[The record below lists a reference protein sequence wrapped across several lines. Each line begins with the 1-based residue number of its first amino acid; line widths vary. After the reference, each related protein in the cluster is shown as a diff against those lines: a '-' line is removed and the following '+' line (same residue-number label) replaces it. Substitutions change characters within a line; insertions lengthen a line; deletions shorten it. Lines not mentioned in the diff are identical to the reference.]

1 MVIRTARKGPNRGN
15 QFWGCSSYPKCRG
28 IVSITIRPPTQTAK
42 KPASKPPYPDAAR
55 PETNENTKPNDR
67 IKQTSKIRLDPY
79 FIRRLLEKLKVGNRR
94 SIHLS
99 APPGNQL
106 AKLDLFDLGQI
117 DPEMPG
123 QFITTLLSRRTFKF
137 PISLK
142 GLSLEEQAPIA
153 KTSKR
158 LNHLVLQDREDF
170 LELGQKNFAFGWP
183 LLIKNDQANMG
194 KVIKAPLLIW
204 DLEITKSDH
213 EKNTWGISRNED
225 APITVNQLLTAYIGK
240 DEGIEL
246 PKLPEDAL
254 EDGLLDQNELVSFCQ
269 QTLKALGSDFIC
281 SDIPPVSKC
290 LETKEFDQLHQEGDK
305 KPWLSFCGVFGLYK
319 SPKESIIQATEQ
331 VLDESEQTSDQQLE
345 LGGARQSLVA
355 SVATNPSQEEII
367 NTLIND
373 EFKLIQGPPGTGK
386 SQSIAAIIS
395 NALANDNRVL
405 LICEKKEALNVVY
418 QKLEEVGLGEFAV
431 VIDSSSRD
439 RKEVV
444 ERARRVRDQHA
455 SRGVRTFDQIGF
467 NNDHEDF
474 VTSKEDY
481 NRRHKNALEKILG
494 HRSRKDLIGHH
505 LKNSR
510 QQTADSPRGQ
520 LDDLG
525 FEFKPEEFDQID
537 RQLKQAQGLYG
548 KLDSQADRL
557 FRTIDSDIFNNQL
570 TTETHQRIRQAIDN
584 GLKQIEVSRQLIG
597 QINTDPESEL
607 VAQTLSNLNLDQ
619 IEAAD
624 GLIKNL
630 LSTLTT
636 ISNKL
641 QQFRQQNPDVTY
653 ERLFIKGPVPLIG
666 RLSGKNREVVKCR
679 NDLNSQIRKANDL
692 RARLVQMKPTGS
704 PWPKLK
710 SLESFESFNQQFESS
725 WHETAKMG
733 QTMARIIQIRQAI
746 IDQNRQI
753 ENSETSS
760 LLKIPTPGCSADESI
775 NAPEIAQA
783 YIGMETHL
791 NQIRENFYQFDDY
804 HAWRFYLTKC
814 EPLTLEVLSKLMP
827 ATPHQDWSNCFVR
840 HYNEKALHNHEK
852 TVASGFNTS
861 DEPLKR
867 IEGLSDRL
875 SRKQIDKIR
884 NIWDSKRDGLIRA
897 QANFN
902 LLYNLRGS
910 KGSRRNSLR
919 KIIDRDFDLF
929 TAIFPVILTNPSTAN
944 TLFPPKAGLFDFVIF
959 DEASQLRIEDTFV
972 NLIMGRHKV
981 ISGDEHQMPPS
992 NYFASEHVKIGDGVE
1007 EDEDAD
1013 LDYSESLVT
1022 SESLLQYAENVVAD
1036 KTSKSHL
1043 DYHYRSQH
1051 PYLIAFSNHAIYGK
1065 NLITRLAKTNYNPID
1080 FQNIGGTYRSSAHA
1094 DPNLRNTN
1102 LDEARAILSILKD
1115 DVGPDNDGK
1124 HPSVGIVT
1132 FNIPQRNLINDLISQ
1147 EASENAEF
1155 AAKYQAIKEA
1165 GFFLRSVESVQG
1177 DERDI
1182 IIICTTFGPQENGK
1196 FLQNFGPTLS
1206 RENSYRLLNVLI
1218 TRSKQ
1223 KIYVRTSIPT
1233 EHYRRIPD
1241 VGGNDGKRLLYA
1253 CLHYFELI
1261 SSDQFEAADQLL
1273 EELSQGSHEESRG
1286 DSQMSGLTESP
1297 FEDEVYQELKQI
1309 IPEPNIRTQ
1318 YEVAGFRL
1326 DFLIDNNIVLECDG
1340 KTYHQSEEAYKHD
1353 IYRQK
1358 ELEGMGFIFHRIWST
1373 NWFRNKEN
1381 EIRRFIDFYQSNA
1394 AQNQSLSTE
1403 RYTPGY

>member
-1 MVIRTARKGPNRGN
+1 MESNNR
-15 QFWGCSSYPKCRG
+15 
-28 IVSITIRPPTQTAK
+28 V
-42 KPASKPPYPDAAR
+42 
-55 PETNENTKPNDR
+55 
-67 IKQTSKIRLDPY
+67 KQTSKIRLDPY

-117 DPEMPG
+117 DPEMPS
-123 QFITTLLSRRTFKF
+123 QFITTLLSKKAFKF

-142 GLSLEEQAPIA
+142 GLSLEEQVTIA

-170 LELGQKNFAFGWP
+170 LELGQKNFAFGYP
-183 LLIKNDQANMG
+183 LLIKNDQANIG

-213 EKNTWGISRNED
+213 EKNTWVISRNED
-225 APITVNQLLTAYIGK
+225 APININQLLAAYIGK
-240 DEGIEL
+240 DEEIEL

-254 EDGLLDQNELVSFCQ
+254 EDGLVDQNELVSFCQ
-269 QTLKALGSDFIC
+269 KTLKALGSDFHHPN
-281 SDIPPVSKC
+281 IPPVSKC
-290 LETKEFDQLHQEGDK
+290 LDTKEFDQRHQGEDK
-305 KPWLSFCGVFGLYK
+305 KPWLRFCGVFGLYK
-319 SPKESIIQATEQ
+319 SPKESIIQATERI
-331 VLDESEQTSDQQLE
+331 LDESEQATSQELE
-345 LGGARQSLVA
+345 LGGTRQSLVA
-355 SVATNPSQEEII
+355 SVETNPSQEEII

-386 SQSIAAIIS
+386 SQSIAAIVS
-395 NALANDNRVL
+395 NALANGNKVL

-418 QKLEEVGLGEFAV
+418 QKLEEVGLDEFSV

-444 ERARRVRDQHA
+444 ERARKVRDQHV

-474 VTSKEDY
+474 VTTKEDY

-510 QQTADSPRGQ
+510 QQTAGSPRNQ
-520 LDDLG
+520 LDGLR
-525 FEFKPEEFDQID
+525 FEFKPEEFDQIN
-537 RQLKQAQGLYG
+537 RQLKQVRELYG
-548 KLDSQADRL
+548 KLDDQTDKL
-557 FRTIDSDIFNNQL
+557 FGSIDPSIFSDQL

-584 GLKQIEVSRQLIG
+584 GLKQIGVGRQLIG
-597 QINTDPESEL
+597 QINADPESEL
-607 VAQTLSNLNLDQ
+607 VAQALANLNLGQ
-619 IEAAD
+619 IEATD
-624 GLIKNL
+624 GSTKSLI
-630 LSTLTT
+630 STLTS
-636 ISNKL
+636 INSEIR
-641 QQFRQQNPDVTY
+641 QFRQQNPDVTY
-653 ERLFIKGPVPLIG
+653 ERLFIKGPLPLVG
-666 RLSGKNREVVKCR
+666 RLSSKNREVVKCR
-679 NDLNSQIRKANDL
+679 NSLNSQIRKVNNL
-692 RARLVQMKPTGS
+692 RTQLAQMRPTGS
-704 PWPKLK
+704 PWPKRKDLG
-710 SLESFESFNQQFESS
+710 SFDSFDQQFNSS
-725 WHETAKMG
+725 WHEAAKMS
-733 QTMARIIQIRQAI
+733 QTVARVIQIRQAI
-746 IDQNRQI
+746 IDQNQQI
-753 ENSETSS
+753 ENSEISS
-760 LLKIPTPGCSADESI
+760 LLKISAPDCPADKSI
-775 NAPEIAQA
+775 NTPEIAQA
-783 YIGMETHL
+783 YTEVEARL
-791 NQIRENFYQFDDY
+791 NQIREIFYQFDDY

-814 EPLTLEVLSKLMP
+814 ESLTLEVLSRLM
-827 ATPHQDWSNCFVR
+827 ATTPCQDWVNCFVQ

-852 TVASGFNTS
+852 VTASGFNTS
-861 DEPLKR
+861 DEPLGR
-867 IEGLSDRL
+867 IKDLNNRL
-875 SRKQIDKIR
+875 SGKQIDKIR
-884 NIWDSKRDGLIRA
+884 NIWDSKRDRLIRA

-910 KGSRRNSLR
+910 KGSRRNPLR

-929 TAIFPVILTNPSTAN
+929 TAIFPVVMINPSTAN

-972 NLIMGRHKV
+972 NLTMGRHKV

-992 NYFASEHVKIGDGVE
+992 NYFASEHIKIGDGAE
-1007 EDEDAD
+1007 GDEDAD

-1036 KTSKSHL
+1036 KNSKSHL

-1051 PYLIAFSNHAIYGK
+1051 PHLIAFSNYAIYGK
-1065 NLITRLAKTNYNPID
+1065 NLTTRPPKTNYNPID
-1080 FQNIGGTYRSSAHA
+1080 FQNIDGIYRSSAH
-1094 DPNLRNTN
+1094 PNSNLRNTN
-1102 LDEARAILSILKD
+1102 LDEAQAVLGILKENI
-1115 DVGPDNDGK
+1115 GPDDDGRY
-1124 HPSVGIVT
+1124 PSVGIVT
-1132 FNIPQRNLINDLISQ
+1132 FNIPQRNLIDDLISQ

-1182 IIICTTFGPQENGK
+1182 IIICTTFGPQDNGK
-1196 FLQNFGPTLS
+1196 FLQNFGPALL

-1218 TRSKQ
+1218 TRSRR

-1241 VGGNDGKRLLYA
+1241 VGINDGKRLLYA
-1253 CLHYFELI
+1253 CLYYFELI
-1261 SSDQFEAADQLL
+1261 SNDQYEAAYQLL
-1273 EELSQGSHEESRG
+1273 EELNQKSHEEARG
-1286 DSQMSGLTESP
+1286 ENQMGGLTESP

-1309 IPEPNIRTQ
+1309 IPESNIRTQ
-1318 YEVAGFRL
+1318 HEVAGFRL
-1326 DFLIDNNIVLECDG
+1326 DFLIGDNLVLECDG

-1353 IYRQK
+1353 MYRQK
-1358 ELEGMGFIFHRIWST
+1358 ELEEQGLVFYRIWST
-1373 NWFRNKEN
+1373 NWFRDKES
-1381 EIRRFIDFYQSNA
+1381 EIKRFLDFYRSHKPEQVALN
-1394 AQNQSLSTE
+1394 
-1403 RYTPGY
+1403 